1 MRKFYRNSFKH
12 TREERKS
19 RVQGANKEVSP
30 SSICQYNLL
39 QKSDTL
45 LETLYRP
52 EKVSRHLW
60 VQEIRY
66 RIYILC
72 RKKKQIYIIYDGFFS
87 RYKDQNPRLKI

>member
-19 RVQGANKEVSP
+19 RVQGANKEVPP

-45 LETLYRP
+45 LETLYHP
-52 EKVSRHLW
+52 GKVSRHLC
-60 VQEIRY
+60 VQKLRY
-66 RIYILC
+66 RTYILH
-72 RKKKQIYIIYDGFFS
+72 RKKKANVYHIHGFCS
-87 RYKDQNPRLKI
+87 PYKGQNPRLKI